1 MLTFVKAHDFMVAR
15 ERMQGTQLK
24 EDQRSRIDDDKQR
37 RRRSR
42 DEEAEADAEAGV
54 EAEAEE
60 AGVAEILV

>member
-37 RRRSR
+37 
-42 DEEAEADAEAGV
+42 
-54 EAEAEE
+54 
-60 AGVAEILV
+60 